1 MLSDNGIKDYLQKG
15 LLGVEPLGN
24 IGPASIDLHMGD
36 RLYRSDPQA
45 WLSHQ
50 EEVGR
55 LATRKTFLMMLEKL
69 EEPGRLPFDAFVSR
83 FGIPVAKTNGYWVL
97 EPDKIYYSQTAET
110 VRTKKGVRIGVATRS
125 SAARN
130 GLGVQFS
137 DDNLDHADEFSGK
150 VPLVLRTCGTTV
162 ELPEN
167 HSILQ
172 LVVEP
177 SRYLANE
184 EIEDAV
190 RKGEIMVSEK
200 TEIRDDSIY
209 LEFHPTIL
217 RYNGGIMNP
226 AKDCGGCFEPI
237 DITGGY
243 VLEPGRFY
251 LASTRETVKLGAK
264 HAGVIDEKSGGL
276 AVPITQLMPLA
287 MPTAGTI
294 FNSAYVHMN
303 APYHWPGSNHSVVL
317 EIFTYEPKI
326 VRAGMRACRM
336 FFEELYPECGS
347 LYNAKYN
354 GQAGP
359 TVGRI

>member
-1 MLSDNGIKDYLQKG
+1 MLSDMGIRDYLQRG

-24 IGPASIDLHMGD
+24 MGPASVDLHIGD

-55 LATRKTFLMMLEKL
+55 LATRKTFRTMLEKL
-69 EEPGRLPFDAFVSR
+69 EEPNQLPFDEFVSK
-83 FGIPVAKTNGYWVL
+83 FAAPVTDLDGCWIL
-97 EPDKIYYSQTAET
+97 EPDKIYYAQTAET
-110 VRTKKGVRIGVATRS
+110 LVTKKYVRVNIASRS

-130 GLGVQFS
+130 GIRIQFS
-137 DDNLDHADEFSGK
+137 DDKLDKADGFSGK
-150 VPLVLRTCGTTV
+150 VPLVLRTYGTRT
-162 ELPEN
+162 ELPKN
-167 HSILQ
+167 HSVLQ

-177 SRYLANE
+177 SRYLASE
-184 EIEDAV
+184 EIGDAV
-190 RKGEIMVSEK
+190 RKGEIMVSGK

-209 LEFHPTIL
+209 LTFHPTIL

-264 HAGVIDEKSGGL
+264 HAGVIYEKSGGL

-287 MPTAGTI
+287 MPTVGTI

-354 GQAGP
+354 GQIGP